1 MALQTPLVLISG
13 AFSTLPPGDTIGPA
27 TDPTAQ
33 ASGNAALV
41 LAGTALASGN
51 AGISTGL
58 TALASGNAGLVSASN
73 KVPISG
79 GYMTGQL
86 FAASGVVVSGTLSKN
101 GFNVVTVGDVE
112 TVTSTMIASG
122 TIIDAD
128 VNISGA
134 INATKLNFLQAG
146 ASGVARTVDSKLKD
160 VVSVKDFGA
169 VGDGV
174 TDDTTFIQAA
184 IDSLPA
190 TGGTVFIPA
199 GTYLVGIL
207 DMPNSPKVVNLIG
220 AGMFST
226 FLQMATA
233 AGPVIRKV
241 QTVGNIS
248 GALFSD
254 FSVKANASSDK
265 TNLAHKAFLLSG
277 WSNSHF
283 KRLGYKS
290 AGTTPGSGSVG
301 VVFDLAAHPYLS
313 YQNTFEGINC
323 SISYGPS
330 RVFYLNN
337 NGQGAGSNPNIV
349 EIRDSYFYALASC
362 DVIIDG
368 GNCTQLTVR
377 NCIFEDCPGVT
388 GVIIGQLSYIQGNWF
403 ELLATSI
410 ANNQYASVDGSGS
423 TIQSNYFSGVPSVAS
438 VTINGIFQKPLFIGN
453 GGGGSAST
461 YITGQGV
468 TTIISPFDPN
478 PTAPAITGGD
488 GTLALSSAGAI
499 TNLDITN
506 RVTYK
511 LQYTNTP
518 ASTGFKKFT
527 MATISG
533 YTLETY
539 TVGVIRDANGDPK
552 AWGMG
557 DPNNEFWTA
566 YTTSDAHTIAV
577 RATFSKT

>member
-1 MALQTPLVLISG
+1 
-13 AFSTLPPGDTIGPA
+13 
-27 TDPTAQ
+27 
-33 ASGNAALV
+33 
-41 LAGTALASGN
+41 
-51 AGISTGL
+51 
-58 TALASGNAGLVSASN
+58 
-73 KVPISG
+73 
-79 GYMTGQL
+79 MTGQL